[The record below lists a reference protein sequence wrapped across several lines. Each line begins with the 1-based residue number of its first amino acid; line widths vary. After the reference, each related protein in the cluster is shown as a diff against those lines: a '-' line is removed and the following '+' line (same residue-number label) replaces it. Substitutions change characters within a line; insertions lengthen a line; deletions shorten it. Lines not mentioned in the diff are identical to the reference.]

1 MNTEYRPRNYCPL
14 AILSLIARPNLL
26 SLQERLAEEQKR
38 KADLVAV
45 INRHREDKMAS
56 LEARKQSALLNQQ
69 EEELSQMVRQNLRCV
84 VPVPS
89 SPMCVQPFR
98 E

>member
-1 MNTEYRPRNYCPL
+1 
-14 AILSLIARPNLL
+14 
-26 SLQERLAEEQKR
+26 LQERLAEEQKR